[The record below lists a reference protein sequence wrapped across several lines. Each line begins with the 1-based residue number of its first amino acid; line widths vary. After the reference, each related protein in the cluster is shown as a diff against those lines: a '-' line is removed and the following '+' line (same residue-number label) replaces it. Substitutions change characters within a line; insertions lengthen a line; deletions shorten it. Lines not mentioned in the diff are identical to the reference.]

1 MQSDSTLTPL
11 CHSCPTPNPSPL
23 CQKSSARPPL
33 PIFSTPW
40 SEPPGWCLCFTQA
53 LLVSTAIQHLGH
65 VPPLLTPRR
74 GLLGDETWG
83 PAATQSVRGRAGAET
98 RVLEFQ
104 THSVATLLFQ
114 YHQLTYLMC
123 SSLFAQNGNTL
134 NTFYSVQF
142 CNPLIP
148 V

>member
-11 CHSCPTPNPSPL
+11 CRSCPTPNPSPL

-53 LLVSTAIQHLGH
+53 LLVSTAIQPLGH
-65 VPPLLTPRR
+65 VPPLLTSRR
-74 GLLGDETWG
+74 GLLGDETRG
-83 PAATQSVRGRAGAET
+83 PSSHTECKGKSRGT
-98 RVLEFQ
+98 NPEFWNSRP
-104 THSVATLLFQ
+104 TVATPLFQ

-123 SSLFAQNGNTL
+123 SSLYAQNGNTL